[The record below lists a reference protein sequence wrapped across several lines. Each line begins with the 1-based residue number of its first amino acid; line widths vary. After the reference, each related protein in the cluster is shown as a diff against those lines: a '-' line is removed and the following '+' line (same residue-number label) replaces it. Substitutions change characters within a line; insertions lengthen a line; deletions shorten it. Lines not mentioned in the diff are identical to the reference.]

1 MSLEIHEVQLI
12 QSRHQ
17 RRNATA
23 ETVGRIQ
30 KRKKKERKKERK
42 NNVDRKQHFPKAAGD
57 LPGDEESECED
68 ESNATTMPSRDKHTD
83 VAHEHE
89 HSEIDVGYGSERK
102 IRQQCSCN
110 RCI

>member
-1 MSLEIHEVQLI
+1 MQQRKQLGE
-12 QSRHQ
+12 SKS
-17 RRNATA
+17 A
-23 ETVGRIQ
+23 
-30 KRKKKERKKERK
+30 KRKKERK
-42 NNVDRKQHFPKAAGD
+42 NNVDRKQHFPKAAGED
-57 LPGDEESECED
+57 LPGDKESECED